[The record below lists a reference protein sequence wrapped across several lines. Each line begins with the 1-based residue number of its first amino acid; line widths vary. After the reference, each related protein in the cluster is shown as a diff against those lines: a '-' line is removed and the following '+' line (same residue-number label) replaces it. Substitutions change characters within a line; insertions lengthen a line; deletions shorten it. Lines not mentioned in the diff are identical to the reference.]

1 MSKSLANDDGLSR
14 RARTHQA
21 LCARRAA
28 MDAQIALDEARNPYA
43 AVKLKPWFV
52 YTDRGMRHFVFPAL
66 PDALDDMS
74 KSAICRQWAE
84 QELVSRG
91 MVCDCTL
98 YDTGPIFSCPTREI
112 KQDGFGKIVEE
123 WGTLEFFAKA
133 KSSFCAAV
141 NDALADQGLPRS
153 FQF

>member
-1 MSKSLANDDGLSR
+1 MNKSPANDDGLNR
-14 RARTHQA
+14 RARTLQA

-28 MDAQIALDEARNPYA
+28 MDAQIALDEARNPHA

-66 PDALDDMS
+66 PDALDDKS
-74 KSAICRQWAE
+74 KSAVCRQWVE

-98 YDTGPIFSCPTREI
+98 YDTGPIFSCSTREI
-112 KQDGFGKIVEE
+112 KHDGFGKIVEE

-133 KSSFCAAV
+133 KASFRDAV
-141 NDALADQGLPRS
+141 NDALEHQGLPRS